1 MLLPA
6 ETDRCDDSVEA
17 EETEEVG
24 ERSGSAAPHDRGRCL
39 AEADATSAA
48 ACNWLLSLLLL
59 LPLLPLAILLP

>member
-17 EETEEVG
+17 EETEEEG